1 MLFAKLVPERIES
14 SLYAFSTGLMNLAAL
29 FIAPNLG
36 NLINVIFF
44 HVNLKNLTYVWAL
57 YATQAVMAV
66 IPVLFVWLLP
76 TRAEVTKVQ

>member
-1 MLFAKLVPERIES
+1 VLFAKLVPERIES

-44 HVNLKNLTYVWAL
+44 HVNLTNLTYVWAL

-76 TRAEVTKVQ
+76 TRVEVTKVQ

>member
-14 SLYAFSTGLMNLAAL
+14 SLYAFSTGLMNLASL

-44 HVNLKNLTYVWAL
+44 HVNLSNLTYVWAL

-76 TRAEVTKVQ
+76 TR